1 MSFKDRFLVAAGLE
15 SEDDIILDVTPE
27 EVVEIQQ
34 DQAIAEAQ
42 EEVAEAQ
49 VEIVQAQNDLE
60 VLEERVE
67 DLEEAIEGVEAMI
80 RGDRAW
86 NSDLCM
92 EKYNEA
98 RKIVGRTYGD
108 AEIISLK
115 GAEAFGDKDTGAIE
129 LASGLESMK
138 EKAGEMWK
146 GVKQFFINL
155 YNHIIAFFVG
165 IFNTFR
171 GIEKKA
177 DAVIARLNALAD
189 DKIKKEIK
197 LGAWNVYLNLDKNAK
212 GQEKV
217 TAVTGT
223 VVSSLKDL
231 AKALD
236 TGADIADVRK
246 ALSSVADKADS
257 KASGGSNENSET
269 IKATFGAV
277 TATITL
283 PKSSPKEAVD
293 ALKETK
299 VTFSVDKASAK
310 TDGTVKV
317 SKSKSDLVGEAKDIR
332 QKAIDARIADFDKKA
347 LENKRDKAIA
357 QIESGEGEKEEKA
370 KKVAKTKASSSASL
384 AVSRELSKFS
394 AKALSAGL
402 SAIQAHY

>member
-299 VTFSVDKASAK
+299 VTFSVDKAKAK

-317 SKSKSDLVGEAKDIR
+317 KESKADLVAEAKGIR
-332 QKAIDARIADFDKKA
+332 QAAINARIADFDKKA
-347 LENKRDKAIA
+347 LETKRDKAIA
-357 QIESGEGEKEEKA
+357 KIESSEGEKEGKA
-370 KKVAKTKASSSASL
+370 KRVALVKASSSASL
-384 AVSRELSKFS
+384 AVSRELSKLG
-394 AKALSAGL
+394 AKMLSAGL